1 MSSKK
6 KVTSNLNNKS
16 NIENTP
22 TEDIVSNETVHIT
35 NVKIDKDSEKYKVA
49 LKFVN
54 KILVNIGK
62 EEVAELIDFKD
73 IDRED
78 IIKEVNKESFREME
92 NELFE
97 QFDKVKMGWYRRN
110 IVSSYILTFLR
121 NMCTDLG
128 YSFTYH
134 ELKKQKN
141 KIVKSEMLY
150 SIKLV

>member
-6 KVTSNLNNKS
+6 KVASKLNKNNAVNSPVDELVTNDQVSELVKNN
-16 NIENTP
+16 NI
-22 TEDIVSNETVHIT
+22 
-35 NVKIDKDSEKYKVA
+35 KDGDKYKVA

-54 KILVNIGK
+54 KILVNIGRV
-62 EEVAELIDFKD
+62 EVGELTDFKD
-73 IDRED
+73 VDRED
-78 IIKEVNKESFREME
+78 IIKEVNKVSFSEME
-92 NELFE
+92 TELFE

-110 IVSSYILTFLR
+110 IVNSYILTFLR

-134 ELKKQKN
+134 ELKRQKN